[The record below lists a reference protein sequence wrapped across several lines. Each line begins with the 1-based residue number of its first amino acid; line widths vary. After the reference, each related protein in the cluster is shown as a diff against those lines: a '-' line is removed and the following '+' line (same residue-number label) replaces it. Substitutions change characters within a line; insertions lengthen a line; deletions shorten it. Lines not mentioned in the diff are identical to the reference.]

1 MRRRDEALDGLLV
14 LALALSLVALVMLLT
29 ACATTEAVAAL
40 PEGWWLGLERV
51 LVALLSD
58 LWSLLTLAF

>member
-40 PEGWWLGLERV
+40 PEDWWLGLER
-51 LVALLSD
+51 LVIALLSD

>member
-1 MRRRDEALDGLLV
+1 VRRRDEGLDALLV

-29 ACATTEAVAAL
+29 ACATTEAASAL
-40 PEGWWLGLERV
+40 PEGWWLGLERLV
-51 LVALLSD
+51 VALLSD